1 MTGGFDTDFPI
12 IGGGMNGVGIVRDT
26 VGRGLI
32 GPRPGVRSYN
42 VACVGRRVD
51 RRAV

>member
-1 MTGGFDTDFPI
+1 MTGGFDTDILI
-12 IGGGMNGVGIVRDT
+12 ISGMNGVGIVRDM

-32 GPRPGVRSYN
+32 GPRPGVRSHN

-51 RRAV
+51 RRAA